1 MILLFT
7 ACRSLKYP
15 LSGNKTP
22 CPFLYIGPIYR
33 RGGKE
38 KKKKKSSI
46 KIEEEKKELLL
57 QWSRKNQSL
66 TRRITHDL
74 QTKSSDPMAALQN
87 PATRMISGENSR
99 QICFELGSFTA
110 DRGFTV
116 GHPADELLLYR
127 IPMDEDD
134 SWQLC

>member
-46 KIEEEKKELLL
+46 KIKEEKKELLL

-66 TRRITHDL
+66 TRRIN
-74 QTKSSDPMAALQN
+74 MIYRQN
-87 PATRMISGENSR
+87 PPIPWLTFKIQPLNDFRRE
-99 QICFELGSFTA
+99 FT
-110 DRGFTV
+110 TS
-116 GHPADELLLYR
+116 LL
-127 IPMDEDD
+127 
-134 SWQLC
+134 

>member
-46 KIEEEKKELLL
+46 KIKEEKKELLL

-66 TRRITHDL
+66 TRHPPNHIIYR
-74 QTKSSDPMAALQN
+74 QK
-87 PATRMISGENSR
+87 PA
-99 QICFELGSFTA
+99 
-110 DRGFTV
+110 
-116 GHPADELLLYR
+116 
-127 IPMDEDD
+127 IPWLRFKIQPLE
-134 SWQLC
+134 